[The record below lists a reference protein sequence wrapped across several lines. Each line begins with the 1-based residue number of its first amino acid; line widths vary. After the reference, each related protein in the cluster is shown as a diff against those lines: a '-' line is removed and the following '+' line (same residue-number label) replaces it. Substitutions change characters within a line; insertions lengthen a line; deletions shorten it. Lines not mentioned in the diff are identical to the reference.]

1 MTKHHKGQRI
11 GYIRVSST
19 DQNTERQLEGVELDR
34 TYTDKLSGKDANRPA
49 LQEALRYAREG
60 DTLYVH
66 SLDRL
71 ARNVDD
77 LRRIVSDLTGR
88 GVTVQFVKE
97 ALTFTGA
104 ADSMGKFMLTVLG
117 AFAEMER
124 SLIRERQREGI
135 AIAKSKGVYKG
146 RKLALS
152 DEQVGEARRRMA
164 DGEPKAMIARRF
176 KVSRVTLYEALKR
189 VPMTPTMYPPGI

>member
-1 MTKHHKGQRI
+1 MPKHGHRV
-11 GYIRVSST
+11 GYIRVST
-19 DQNTERQLEGVELDR
+19 VDQNTERQLDGIEVDKTFMDR
-34 TYTDKLSGKDANRPA
+34 ASGKDANRPA

-77 LRRIVSDLTGR
+77 LRRIVTDLTGR
-88 GVTVQFVKE
+88 GVAVDFIKE
-97 ALTFTGA
+97 RLTFGGRDDA
-104 ADSMGKFMLTVLG
+104 MGKFMLTVLG

-135 AIAKSKGVYKG
+135 AIAKAKGVYKG
-146 RKLALS
+146 RARALTTEQADEVREQALA
-152 DEQVGEARRRMA
+152 GM
-164 DGEPKAMIARRF
+164 PKAELARAYGI
-176 KVSRVTLYEALKR
+176 SRETLYQYLR
-189 VPMTPTMYPPGI
+189 R